1 VSRADAAPG
10 VARGSGPALSSVLVG
25 CLVLHRARWP
35 GRRKPS
41 RRSLLPRLALR
52 DLSSQTSRS
61 LVEEETLDE
70 SSLGLLL
77 DDEDEALVPWTE
89 TEEGLVP
96 YFEKGLSQVSP
107 RNRKPLWPG
116 MEDTFVELAGM
127 PIPNRLADA
136 LEERGFVEP
145 SGIQFQ
151 AIPKLVRG
159 EHVILDAPTGSG
171 KTLAFLLPIL
181 ARLQPTVNLGAQVL
195 ILVPTPELALQIV
208 REVRW
213 LLDVCCGR
221 DGMCWYN
228 PQVPADIACEV
239 VLSRAALWDAV
250 GQDTSI
256 CVSTAGLLL
265 NEMSALKKSSRR
277 RQEAMGLWMG
287 SNLDTV
293 VLDEVDVMFQDERL
307 SRKSLAPRKLKAKQ
321 GSQTERLLERLFT
334 SMRMQHRNRAVQ
346 LVGASA
352 SGSSTRVFI
361 AMERILAKKYPKRK
375 DAGRREP
382 PLLVRD
388 DGLVEEEMREEFL
401 TGSRSLRLPETISHS
416 FAVINQDGQDID
428 DRFGTLR
435 LQATMDLVRKL
446 DGLVV
451 VTTPEHLTLDAVVS
465 GLSGAGIPGVAKF
478 RTEVGLSRGLD
489 QESDPRLLNSSDQK
503 RYVEDILA
511 SGRTLMQD
519 IASGSIRVL
528 VVKDSQVRGIDLLD
542 VKYVLMM
549 QLPASHVEYMHIAG
563 RTGRMGRAG
572 TAIVLCTPE
581 EVLAPMARQM
591 QDMLGITFGV
601 WDAEAAVVQTLPE
614 HLLPSAAA
622 HDERASFDLQAQRRE
637 TGRRR
642 LLNPA
647 SRYGLL
653 NAQLSRTSA
662 DEAPPSSL
670 REILGRDA

>member
-1 VSRADAAPG
+1 MTSLGFVPVPQWKLTRRLEQNGAPRADGGRLQVSRADAAPG

-181 ARLQPTVNLGAQVL
+181 ARLQPTVNLGAQ
-195 ILVPTPELALQIV
+195 
-208 REVRW
+208 
-213 LLDVCCGR
+213 
-221 DGMCWYN
+221 
-228 PQVPADIACEV
+228 
-239 VLSRAALWDAV
+239 
-250 GQDTSI
+250 
-256 CVSTAGLLL
+256 
-265 NEMSALKKSSRR
+265 
-277 RQEAMGLWMG
+277 
-287 SNLDTV
+287 
-293 VLDEVDVMFQDERL
+293 
-307 SRKSLAPRKLKAKQ
+307 
-321 GSQTERLLERLFT
+321 
-334 SMRMQHRNRAVQ
+334 
-346 LVGASA
+346 
-352 SGSSTRVFI
+352 
-361 AMERILAKKYPKRK
+361 
-375 DAGRREP
+375 
-382 PLLVRD
+382 
-388 DGLVEEEMREEFL
+388 
-401 TGSRSLRLPETISHS
+401 
-416 FAVINQDGQDID
+416 
-428 DRFGTLR
+428 
-435 LQATMDLVRKL
+435 
-446 DGLVV
+446 
-451 VTTPEHLTLDAVVS
+451 
-465 GLSGAGIPGVAKF
+465 
-478 RTEVGLSRGLD
+478 
-489 QESDPRLLNSSDQK
+489 
-503 RYVEDILA
+503 
-511 SGRTLMQD
+511 
-519 IASGSIRVL
+519 
-528 VVKDSQVRGIDLLD
+528 
-542 VKYVLMM
+542 
-549 QLPASHVEYMHIAG
+549 
-563 RTGRMGRAG
+563 
-572 TAIVLCTPE
+572 
-581 EVLAPMARQM
+581 
-591 QDMLGITFGV
+591 
-601 WDAEAAVVQTLPE
+601 AAVVQTLPE